1 MYSNLHEN
9 KNSSND
15 SESEEDKLSIE
26 GEIEKERQIFLNRT
40 SGVSLVGT
48 YNLLRT
54 ENNLKNPD
62 MWSVD
67 MYTSFSF
74 GKVNKVLFF
83 TYLPIFLQRLHH
95 SLIYL
100 LHSFVFGV
108 FRLNDCQFKIWF
120 VLDWLL
126 LRNVGDSLG
135 LWSHFNK
142 MIDWLPD
149 KGIGEWLKGRIEVVW
164 LCW

>member
-62 MWSVD
+62 M
-67 MYTSFSF
+67 
-74 GKVNKVLFF
+74 
-83 TYLPIFLQRLHH
+83 
-95 SLIYL
+95 
-100 LHSFVFGV
+100 
-108 FRLNDCQFKIWF
+108 
-120 VLDWLL
+120 
-126 LRNVGDSLG
+126 
-135 LWSHFNK
+135 
-142 MIDWLPD
+142 
-149 KGIGEWLKGRIEVVW
+149 
-164 LCW
+164 